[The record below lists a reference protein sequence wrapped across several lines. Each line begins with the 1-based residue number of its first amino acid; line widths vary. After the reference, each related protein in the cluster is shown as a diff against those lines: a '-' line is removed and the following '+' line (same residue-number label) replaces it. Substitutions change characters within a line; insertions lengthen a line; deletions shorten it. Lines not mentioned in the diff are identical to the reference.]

1 MKIVTIDLSFP
12 DIETEMEIFDNISRT
27 RLCLA
32 SKNNTTVVTDCSSA
46 YHFRCEGSGEWKP

>member
-1 MKIVTIDLSFP
+1 MLTIDLSFP
-12 DIETEMEIFDNISRT
+12 DIETEMEIFDSISRT

-32 SKNNTTVVTDCSSA
+32 SKNNTTVVMDCSSQ